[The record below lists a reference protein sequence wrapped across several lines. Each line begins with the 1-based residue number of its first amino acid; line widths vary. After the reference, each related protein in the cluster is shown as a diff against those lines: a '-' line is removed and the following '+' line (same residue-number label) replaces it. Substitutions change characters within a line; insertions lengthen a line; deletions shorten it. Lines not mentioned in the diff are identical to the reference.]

1 MDALNNNLNLLMDFL
16 SNYSNSYSS
25 YDDNI
30 SYTLDTEST
39 LCRLTIIFPP
49 TIYAIICFFIFCI
62 TLLGNALV
70 LYIFFKFKAL
80 ANSVDVLM
88 AGLCCNSLFLCASFL
103 FSWLLY
109 VAPQILTPATCK
121 VEIFFFYLY
130 TYFGVYIVVCISLI
144 RCLLVVFSRRPWV
157 KHWASGF
164 LCVCVSLI
172 VALALS
178 ANASLYRTALRHP
191 ETSEWI
197 CYEDAGEDT
206 VNWKLRIRTIS
217 AICGFLVPFG
227 LLVLFYGLTWCIVK
241 STKLARKGAVRGVI
255 VTVVVLFLIFC
266 LPYHLCNFFDTL
278 LRTGFVTET
287 CYIRDVISVAM
298 HICSLLQS
306 MYSAFVPVVY
316 SGLGSLF
323 RRRVRDTWSMFRC
336 FSTSGSL

>member
-1 MDALNNNLNLLMDFL
+1 MEALNSNLNLLMDFL
-16 SNYSNSYSS
+16 SNYSSSYGS

-30 SYTLDTEST
+30 SYSIDADSS
-39 LCRLTIIFPP
+39 LCRLTVVFPP
-49 TIYAIICFFIFCI
+49 MAYAIICFLIFCV

-109 VAPQILTPATCK
+109 MAPQILTSATCK

-130 TYFGVYIVVCISLI
+130 TYFGVYLVVGISLI
-144 RCLLVVFSRRPWV
+144 RWLLVVFSRRPWV
-157 KHWASGF
+157 KHPVSGL
-164 LCVCVSLI
+164 LCVLAALV

-178 ANASLYRTALRHP
+178 ASSSLYRTAVRHP
-191 ETSEWI
+191 ETSEWM

-206 VNWKLRIRTIS
+206 VSWKLRIR
-217 AICGFLVPFG
+217 AIGAFCGFLVPFG
-227 LLVLFYGLTWCIVK
+227 LLVLFYGLTWCMVK
-241 STKLARKGAVRGVI
+241 STKLAAKGTVRGVI
-255 VTVVVLFLIFC
+255 VTVVVMFLIFC
-266 LPYHLCNFFDTL
+266 LPYHLCNFLDTL
-278 LRTGFVTET
+278 VRTGFVTET
-287 CYIRDVISVAM
+287 CYLRDVISVSM

-323 RRRVRDTWSMFRC
+323 RRRVRDTWALFRW
-336 FSTSGSL
+336 FSTSSTS